1 MQISDNIFSVQNTYQ
16 VQQSTYARSQNQS
29 VSSGG
34 ADTVSISP
42 QAKFLYEQSLAK
54 EKEDAEVKAKL
65 FETELAAA
73 MMKEQDAAKE
83 DVYSSAAQEFKDTLQ
98 SHRGNNSGSGASGAS
113 GGSGSGGG
121 ASSTEDA
128 MEDLEDR
135 IKQVSAEL
143 ASATSAAV
151 NDGSMEASS
160 KVDQLQS
167 ELSQLQAQLSAMKE
181 QSTSESA

>member
-16 VQQSTYARSQNQS
+16 VQQSGYARSQNQS

-73 MMKEQDAAKE
+73 MMKEQDAVKE

-98 SHRGNNSGSGASGAS
+98 SHRGNNSGSGASGGS
-113 GGSGSGGG
+113 GGSGG

-151 NDGSMEASS
+151 KDGSMEASS